1 MEKRGYKYRIY
12 PDQDQEVV
20 LKKTLGCCRF
30 VYNKTLEL
38 RSNSYKN
45 EKKSVGYLASSK
57 ALTQLKKHPEMKWLN
72 DVSSVSLQQSVRNAN
87 VAFECF
93 FKKTSKYPRY
103 KKRKNGGSA
112 RFVGEGFSMG
122 KRGFKVNRVD
132 GPIKVTWSRK
142 LPSKPSSCT
151 ISQNPSG
158 QWFVSFV
165 CEVESEILPKSKKRI
180 GIDLGIEVFATLS
193 DNRQVK
199 QSDSIRKSRRKL
211 TQAQRA
217 HSRKKTRLSQS
228 RKSSR

>member
-93 FKKTSKYPRY
+93 FKKTSKYRRY
-103 KKRKNGGSA
+103 KKRKNG
-112 RFVGEGFSMG
+112 
-122 KRGFKVNRVD
+122 
-132 GPIKVTWSRK
+132 
-142 LPSKPSSCT
+142 
-151 ISQNPSG
+151 
-158 QWFVSFV
+158 
-165 CEVESEILPKSKKRI
+165 
-180 GIDLGIEVFATLS
+180 
-193 DNRQVK
+193 
-199 QSDSIRKSRRKL
+199 
-211 TQAQRA
+211 
-217 HSRKKTRLSQS
+217 
-228 RKSSR
+228 